1 MISQFSPRINPF
13 LTESESIIIP
23 TSDGLYGIWANI
35 QNLISDIIPGML
47 EMRKQNGETVI
58 AAVSEGIVK
67 VEDGNVLVL
76 VDTIELPEE
85 IDINRAK
92 RNADR
97 AKEELLQKR
106 SIRDYY
112 QAQARMARA
121 LNRMKVK
128 NTCFIK
134 FYKSR

>member
-1 MISQFSPRINPF
+1 MNSFDISILAADKPF
-13 LTESESIIIP
+13 FNGKCESIIIP
-23 TSDGLYGIWANI
+23 TSDGLYGIWANH

-67 VEDGNVLVL
+67 VEDGNALVL
-76 VDTIELPEE
+76 VDTIELTED

-128 NTCFIK
+128 NHMFH
-134 FYKSR
+134 

>member
-1 MISQFSPRINPF
+1 MNSFDISILAADKPF
-13 LTESESIIIP
+13 FNGKCESIIIP
-23 TSDGLYGIWANI
+23 TSDGLYGIWANH

-67 VEDGNVLVL
+67 VEDGNALVL

-128 NTCFIK
+128 KHMFH
-134 FYKSR
+134 

>member
-1 MISQFSPRINPF
+1 MNSFDISILAADKPF
-13 LTESESIIIP
+13 FNGKCESIIIP
-23 TSDGLYGIWANI
+23 TSDGLYGIWANH

-67 VEDGNVLVL
+67 VEDGNALVL

-85 IDINRAK
+85 IDINCAK

-128 NTCFIK
+128 NHMFH
-134 FYKSR
+134 

>member
-1 MISQFSPRINPF
+1 MNSFDISILAADKPF
-13 LTESESIIIP
+13 FNGKCESIIIP
-23 TSDGLYGIWANI
+23 TSDGLYGIWANH

-67 VEDGNVLVL
+67 VEDGNALVL

-128 NTCFIK
+128 NHMFH
-134 FYKSR
+134 

>member
-1 MISQFSPRINPF
+1 MNCFVISILAADKPF
-13 LTESESIIIP
+13 FKGKCESIVIP
-23 TSDGLYGIWANI
+23 TSDGLYGIWANH

-58 AAVSEGIVK
+58 AAVSEGIIK

-92 RNADR
+92 RDADR
-97 AKEELLQKR
+97 AKEELIQKR

-128 NTCFIK
+128 NHMFH
-134 FYKSR
+134 

>member
-1 MISQFSPRINPF
+1 MNSFDISILAADKSFFNGKC
-13 LTESESIIIP
+13 ESIIIP
-23 TSDGLYGIWANI
+23 TSDGLYGIWANH

-67 VEDGNVLVL
+67 VEDGNALVL

-85 IDINRAK
+85 IDINRTK

-128 NTCFIK
+128 NHMFH
-134 FYKSR
+134 

>member
-1 MISQFSPRINPF
+1 MNSFDISILAADKPF
-13 LTESESIIIP
+13 FNGKCESIIIP
-23 TSDGLYGIWANI
+23 TSDGLYGIWANH

-67 VEDGNVLVL
+67 VEDGNALVL

-128 NTCFIK
+128 NHMLH
-134 FYKSR
+134 

>member
-1 MISQFSPRINPF
+1 MNSFDISILAADKSFFNGKC
-13 LTESESIIIP
+13 ESIIIP
-23 TSDGLYGIWANI
+23 TSDGLYGIWANH

-67 VEDGNVLVL
+67 VEDGNALVL

-128 NTCFIK
+128 NHMFH
-134 FYKSR
+134 

>member
-1 MISQFSPRINPF
+1 MNSFDISILAADKPF
-13 LTESESIIIP
+13 FNGKCESIIIP
-23 TSDGLYGIWANI
+23 TSDGLYGIWANH

-67 VEDGNVLVL
+67 VEDGNALVL

-112 QAQARMARA
+112 QAQSRMARA

-128 NTCFIK
+128 NHMFH
-134 FYKSR
+134 

>member
-1 MISQFSPRINPF
+1 MNSFDISILAADKPF
-13 LTESESIIIP
+13 FNGKCESIIIP
-23 TSDGLYGIWANI
+23 TSDGLYGIWANH
-35 QNLISDIIPGML
+35 QNLISEIIPGML

-85 IDINRAK
+85 IDFNRAK

-128 NTCFIK
+128 NHMFH
-134 FYKSR
+134 

>member
-1 MISQFSPRINPF
+1 MNSFDISILAADKPF
-13 LTESESIIIP
+13 FNGKCESIIIP
-23 TSDGLYGIWANI
+23 TSDGLYGIWANH

-67 VEDGNVLVL
+67 VEDGNALVL

-92 RNADR
+92 RNA

-128 NTCFIK
+128 NHMFH
-134 FYKSR
+134 

>member
-1 MISQFSPRINPF
+1 MNSFDISILAADKPF
-13 LTESESIIIP
+13 FNGKCESIIIP
-23 TSDGLYGIWANI
+23 TRDGLYGIWANH

-128 NTCFIK
+128 NHMFH
-134 FYKSR
+134 

>member
-1 MISQFSPRINPF
+1 
-13 LTESESIIIP
+13 
-23 TSDGLYGIWANI
+23 
-35 QNLISDIIPGML
+35 ML

-67 VEDGNVLVL
+67 VEDGNALVL

-128 NTCFIK
+128 NHMFH
-134 FYKSR
+134 

>member
-1 MISQFSPRINPF
+1 MNSFDISILAADKPF
-13 LTESESIIIP
+13 FNGKCESIIIP
-23 TSDGLYGIWANI
+23 TSDGLYGIWANH

-128 NTCFIK
+128 NHMFH
-134 FYKSR
+134 

>member
-1 MISQFSPRINPF
+1 MNSFDISIIAADKPF
-13 LTESESIIIP
+13 FNGKCESIIIP
-23 TSDGLYGIWANI
+23 TSDGLYGIWANH

-67 VEDGNVLVL
+67 VEDGNALVL

-128 NTCFIK
+128 NHMFH
-134 FYKSR
+134 

>member
-1 MISQFSPRINPF
+1 LNSFDISILAADKPF
-13 LTESESIIIP
+13 FNGKCESIIIP
-23 TSDGLYGIWANI
+23 TSDGLYGIWANH

-128 NTCFIK
+128 NHMFH
-134 FYKSR
+134 

>member
-1 MISQFSPRINPF
+1 MNSFDISILAADKPF
-13 LTESESIIIP
+13 FNGKCESIIIP
-23 TSDGLYGIWANI
+23 TSDGLYGIWANH
-35 QNLISDIIPGML
+35 QNLFSDIIPGML

-128 NTCFIK
+128 NHMFH
-134 FYKSR
+134 

>member
-1 MISQFSPRINPF
+1 MNSFDISILAADKPF
-13 LTESESIIIP
+13 FNGKCESIIIP
-23 TSDGLYGIWANI
+23 TSDGLYGIWANH

-47 EMRKQNGETVI
+47 EMRKQHGETVI

-128 NTCFIK
+128 NHMFH
-134 FYKSR
+134 

>member
-1 MISQFSPRINPF
+1 MNSFDISILAADKPF
-13 LTESESIIIP
+13 FNGKCESIIIP
-23 TSDGLYGIWANI
+23 TSDGLYGIWANH

-67 VEDGNVLVL
+67 VEDGNALVL

-97 AKEELLQKR
+97 AKEGLLQKR

-128 NTCFIK
+128 NHMFH
-134 FYKSR
+134 

>member
-1 MISQFSPRINPF
+1 MNSFDISILAADKPF
-13 LTESESIIIP
+13 FNGKCESIIIP
-23 TSDGLYGIWANI
+23 TSDGLYGIWANH

-76 VDTIELPEE
+76 VDTIELPEA
-85 IDINRAK
+85 IDINRATSK
-92 RNADR
+92 ADS
-97 AKEELLQKR
+97 AHEELLQKR

-128 NTCFIK
+128 NHMFH
-134 FYKSR
+134 

>member
-1 MISQFSPRINPF
+1 MNSFDISILAADKPF
-13 LTESESIIIP
+13 FNGKCESIIIP
-23 TSDGLYGIWANI
+23 TSDGLYGIWANH

-47 EMRKQNGETVI
+47 EIRKQNGETVK

-128 NTCFIK
+128 NHMFH
-134 FYKSR
+134 

>member
-1 MISQFSPRINPF
+1 MNSFDISILAADKPF
-13 LTESESIIIP
+13 FNGKCESIIIP
-23 TSDGLYGIWANI
+23 TSDGLYGIWANH

-67 VEDGNVLVL
+67 VEDGNALVL

-97 AKEELLQKR
+97 AKEEGSQR
-106 SIRDYY
+106 R
-112 QAQARMARA
+112 
-121 LNRMKVK
+121 V
-128 NTCFIK
+128 
-134 FYKSR
+134 

>member
-1 MISQFSPRINPF
+1 MNSFDISILAADKPF
-13 LTESESIIIP
+13 FNGKCESIIIP
-23 TSDGLYGIWANI
+23 TSDGLYGIWANH

-106 SIRDYY
+106 IIRDYY

-128 NTCFIK
+128 NHMFH
-134 FYKSR
+134 

>member
-1 MISQFSPRINPF
+1 MNSFEISILAADKPF
-13 LTESESIIIP
+13 FNGKCESIIIP
-23 TSDGLYGIWANI
+23 TSDGLYGIWANH

-67 VEDGNVLVL
+67 VEDGNALVL

-128 NTCFIK
+128 NHMFH
-134 FYKSR
+134 

>member
-1 MISQFSPRINPF
+1 MNSFDISILAADKSFFNGKC
-13 LTESESIIIP
+13 ESIIIP
-23 TSDGLYGIWANI
+23 TSDGLYGIWANH

-47 EMRKQNGETVI
+47 EMRKQKGETVI

-67 VEDGNVLVL
+67 VEDGNALVL

-128 NTCFIK
+128 NHMFH
-134 FYKSR
+134 

>member
-1 MISQFSPRINPF
+1 MNSFDISILAADKPF
-13 LTESESIIIP
+13 FNGKCESIIIP
-23 TSDGLYGIWANI
+23 TSDGLYGIWANH

-67 VEDGNVLVL
+67 VEDGNALVL

-106 SIRDYY
+106 SIRDYF

-128 NTCFIK
+128 NHMFH
-134 FYKSR
+134 

>member
-1 MISQFSPRINPF
+1 MNSFDISILAADKPF
-13 LTESESIIIP
+13 FNGKCESIIIP
-23 TSDGLYGIWANI
+23 TSDGLYGIWANH

-67 VEDGNVLVL
+67 VEDGNALVL

-112 QAQARMARA
+112 QAQARMARV

-128 NTCFIK
+128 NHMFH
-134 FYKSR
+134 

>member
-1 MISQFSPRINPF
+1 MNCFDISVLAADKPFFSGKC
-13 LTESESIIIP
+13 ESIVIP
-23 TSDGLYGIWANI
+23 TSDGLYGIWANHR
-35 QNLISDIIPGML
+35 NLISDIIPGML

-97 AKEELLQKR
+97 AKEEMLQKR

-128 NTCFIK
+128 NHMFH
-134 FYKSR
+134 

>member
-1 MISQFSPRINPF
+1 MNSFDISILAADKPF
-13 LTESESIIIP
+13 FNGKCESIIIP
-23 TSDGLYGIWANI
+23 TSDGLYGIWANH

-121 LNRMKVK
+121 LNRMKVT
-128 NTCFIK
+128 NHMFH
-134 FYKSR
+134 

>member
-1 MISQFSPRINPF
+1 MNSFDISILAADKPF
-13 LTESESIIIP
+13 FNGKCESIIIP
-23 TSDGLYGIWANI
+23 TSDGLYGIWANH
-35 QNLISDIIPGML
+35 QNLIFRIIPGML

-67 VEDGNVLVL
+67 VEDGNALVL

-128 NTCFIK
+128 NHMFH
-134 FYKSR
+134 

>member
-1 MISQFSPRINPF
+1 LNSFDISILAADKPF
-13 LTESESIIIP
+13 FNGKCESIIIP
-23 TSDGLYGIWANI
+23 TSDGLYGIWANH

-67 VEDGNVLVL
+67 VEDGNALVL

-128 NTCFIK
+128 NHMFH
-134 FYKSR
+134 

>member
-1 MISQFSPRINPF
+1 MNSFDISILAADKPF
-13 LTESESIIIP
+13 FNGKCESIIIP
-23 TSDGLYGIWANI
+23 TSDGLYGIWANH

-58 AAVSEGIVK
+58 AAVSEGILK

-128 NTCFIK
+128 NHMFH
-134 FYKSR
+134 